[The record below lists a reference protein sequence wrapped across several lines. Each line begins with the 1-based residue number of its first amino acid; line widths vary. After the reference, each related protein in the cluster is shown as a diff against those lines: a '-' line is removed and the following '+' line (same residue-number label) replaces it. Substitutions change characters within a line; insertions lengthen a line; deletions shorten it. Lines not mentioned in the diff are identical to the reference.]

1 MVPPDFRL
9 TTRSSS
15 IYRCMIN
22 KKQTQESNMVS
33 SVTTLMWAS
42 AILASASVMVLYV
55 TAQVSATAVIQ
66 AVIVLTIVW
75 SLYRDVTSLITPMK
89 DMKRQR
95 TSVLQWTP
103 T

>member
-1 MVPPDFRL
+1 
-9 TTRSSS
+9 
-15 IYRCMIN
+15 MIN

-42 AILASASVMVLYV
+42 AILSASVMVLCV
-55 TAQVSATAVIQ
+55 TAQVSATVIQ

-75 SLYRDVTSLITPMK
+75 SLYRSVTSLITPWK

-95 TSVLQWTP
+95 TSVLNGHLLEALFGCERRVIDRL
-103 T
+103 